1 MKVNFTI
8 GIPNSAHGADR
19 EPQCFMKVIILL
31 AGYGTRLRPHTYTK
45 PKPLINVAGKPVL
58 GHILDKLI
66 AAGVQTVTFVV
77 GYLSEQI
84 QDYVLQTYPQINA
97 SYVEQRDL
105 NGQVPAIL
113 LAEPHVNS
121 GPVFVVFGDTL
132 AEVDLSVL
140 GKSQA
145 DGVIYT
151 KAVEDPRRFGV
162 VKLTGDGTI
171 TRLIEKPAE
180 MTDKQAVIGLYY
192 VRDAAKLMA
201 ACHQLVDRKIQTK
214 GEYYLADALNLMID
228 AGATLRSESVSVW
241 LDAGKP
247 EAVLESNRYLL
258 GHGHDNSKSWLY
270 RGFIVVPP
278 VHIHPSAR
286 IEASVIGPNATIGEG
301 CHISN
306 SVIRD
311 SIVDANA
318 EVIDNVLANS
328 LIGRD
333 AILHGRPRK
342 FNIGDSS
349 VVGFDEE

>member
-1 MKVNFTI
+1 
-8 GIPNSAHGADR
+8 
-19 EPQCFMKVIILL
+19 MKVIILL

-66 AAGVQTVTFVV
+66 AAGVNDVTFVV

-84 QDYVLQTYPQINA
+84 QDYVHATYPKINGT
-97 SYVEQRDL
+97 YVEQREM

-113 LAEPHVNS
+113 LAEQHVTE
-121 GPVFVVFGDTL
+121 GPAFVVFGDTL
-132 AEVDLSVL
+132 AEVDLSVI
-140 GKSQA
+140 GKTDA

-162 VKLTGDGTI
+162 VKLEPDGTI
-171 TRLIEKPAE
+171 TRLIEKPSE

-201 ACHQLVDRKIQTK
+201 ACHHLVERKIQTK
-214 GEYYLADALNLMID
+214 GEFYLADALNLMIED
-228 AGATLRSESVSVW
+228 GARLRSEAVDVW

-247 EAVLESNRYLL
+247 DAVLDSNRYLL
-258 GHGHDNSKSWLY
+258 SHGHDNSKHWLY

-278 VHIHPSAR
+278 VYIHPSAK
-286 IEASVIGPNATIGEG
+286 IEASVIGPNTTIGEG

-306 SVIRD
+306 SVIRE